1 MYFNGQLAIDPSQ
14 ETLVE
19 KVRPTKVFGRM
30 LYYLTAGGLSDRE
43 EQETFTAVA
52 ILQQLNMALR
62 SMGVTNIVRL
72 AKDQYDFYFDEQG
85 LEDDLKAI
93 MEQFHM
99 ETDYYESELF
109 EALYLVVEY
118 ADRELTYLIEIEIDR
133 LHPPDV
139 YPITI
144 TVNGTA
150 NDFAQQ
156 PGESADNLR
165 QRMEPVFQV
174 QDAYER
180 FQRRKEAHF
189 SHFIS
194 RLNQAV
200 ATYIKCDDVRQS
212 LDTRVIRPREPV
224 DRPEQLQDRRTG
236 ADTPPLFHGYHGFDA
251 FFLYAWMWSSMSFHH
266 NIHYHDVSVVDEQ
279 GQTVFDVGAAG
290 FHAGESNTLN
300 PEADFESPSAS
311 DVEYH
316 ADHSYQDGLDQ
327 TGSVQEASA
336 ESGESSS
343 WLDVGGDSGDSGAS
357 CSSCSS
363 CSSCGGI

>member
-1 MYFNGQLAIDPSQ
+1 MYFNGQLAIDPSE

-30 LYYLTAGGLSDRE
+30 LYYLTAGGLSDRA

-72 AKDQYDFYFDEQG
+72 TKDQYDFYFDEQG
-85 LEDDLKAI
+85 LEDDLKDA
-93 MEQFHM
+93 MEQFQM

-109 EALYLVVEY
+109 EALYLVVEH
-118 ADRELTYLIEIEIDR
+118 ADQEMTYLIEIEIDR

-200 ATYIKCDDVRQS
+200 ATYIKCDDGR
-212 LDTRVIRPREPV
+212 
-224 DRPEQLQDRRTG
+224 
-236 ADTPPLFHGYHGFDA
+236 
-251 FFLYAWMWSSMSFHH
+251 
-266 NIHYHDVSVVDEQ
+266 
-279 GQTVFDVGAAG
+279 
-290 FHAGESNTLN
+290 
-300 PEADFESPSAS
+300 
-311 DVEYH
+311 
-316 ADHSYQDGLDQ
+316 
-327 TGSVQEASA
+327 
-336 ESGESSS
+336 
-343 WLDVGGDSGDSGAS
+343 SGAPGLIHLP
-357 CSSCSS
+357 SSTAITALTRSFS
-363 CSSCGGI
+363 TLGCGRPCHSTTISTTTTYPW